1 MLKFSLGQIDMS
13 AKIKAILFDMDGVLI
28 DAKEWHYEALNRAL
42 DLFGMP
48 ISRFDHLTTFDGLPT
63 RKKLDL
69 LSLERGLP
77 TQLHE
82 FINEMK
88 QQYTMELVYTKCK
101 PRFIHEFA
109 LSALK
114 NNGYKLAVCSNSI
127 RSTVEAMMAKSDL
140 TQYLDLMVSNE
151 DVVNAKPNPEIY
163 LKAIKYFNLEP
174 NECLII
180 EDNENGIRAAQASG
194 AKLLVVGDPGEVTL
208 DRLLKAINTI
218 ENSEARG
225 ASF

>member
-1 MLKFSLGQIDMS
+1 MS
-13 AKIKAILFDMDGVLI
+13 TKIKAILFDMDGVLI
-28 DAKEWHYEALNRAL
+28 DAKEWHYEALNRVL

-88 QQYTMELVYTKCK
+88 QQYTMELVYTKCR

-109 LSALK
+109 LSTLSA
-114 NNGYKLAVCSNSI
+114 NGYHLAVCSNSV
-127 RSTVEAMMAKSDL
+127 RSTVEAMMVKSNL
-140 TQYLDLMVSNE
+140 LQHLGLMVSNE
-151 DVVNAKPNPEIY
+151 DVKHAKPDPEMY
-163 LKAIKYFNLEP
+163 VKAIKYFNLQP
-174 NECLII
+174 NECLIV
-180 EDNENGIRAAQASG
+180 EDNENGIRAARAAG
-194 AKLLVVGDPGEVTL
+194 AHLLVVGDPSEVTL
-208 DRLLKAINTI
+208 DRLLMAIANI
-218 ENSEARG
+218 EKSEDNG
-225 ASF
+225 IST